1 MADYS
6 ADRAWMTP
14 LLNKIADIAG
24 ERAAVLLAKEKP
36 GQQIYIPE
44 FVTPDHWL
52 TQLVGMDAAKALA
65 AVYGSRKIILPVAL
79 NSDQRRRATAIAE
92 LLDKG
97 YSINAIVRMTGVSR
111 TTVREH
117 AKRKGDDR
125 QGSLF

>member
-44 FVTPDHWL
+44 IVTPEHWL
-52 TQLVGMDAAKALA
+52 AQLVGMEAAKALA
-65 AVYGSRKIILPVAL
+65 VVYGSRKIILPVAL

-97 YSINAIVRMTGVSR
+97 YSINAIVSITGVSR
-111 TTVREH
+111 NTVREH
-117 AKRKGDDR
+117 AKRKTDDR